1 MSKRLR
7 RVAVPVI
14 AAAMIASTTATVW
27 AFTQETL
34 NPNGNYNFNFGP
46 LDGKGTSGGS
56 LNKPDDPNS
65 PGLHFNIQSGQ
76 QASPFGFRS
85 FGGDDKPEVPGSR
98 PLGNGN

>member
-7 RVAVPVI
+7 LAAVAFI
-14 AAAMIASTTATVW
+14 AGATIALVTASAW

-34 NPNGNYNFNFGP
+34 YPNGNYNFNFGP
-46 LDGKGTSGGS
+46 MDGKAKSGESTSKS
-56 LNKPDDPNS
+56 DPNS
-65 PGLHFNIQSGQ
+65 PGFHFSVEGSQ